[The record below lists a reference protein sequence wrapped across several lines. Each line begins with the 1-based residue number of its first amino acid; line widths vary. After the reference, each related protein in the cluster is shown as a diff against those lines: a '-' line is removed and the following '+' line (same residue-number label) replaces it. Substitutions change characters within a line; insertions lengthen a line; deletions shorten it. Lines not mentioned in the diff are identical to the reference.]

1 VRKRR
6 RSRDE
11 PERSTESDDG
21 FAGSSNPLTKPWG
34 AGQLRRDEQGSAV
47 VEFSWLALLLL
58 VPLVYV
64 MLGVFDVQRA
74 SYGATAATRAAGR
87 AFVIVPQG
95 LTEDDARARAF
106 EAARLAMKDQGLD
119 LESGE
124 LKITCDPACL
134 EPGSTVTVELDHQ
147 VPLPLIPKALGGA
160 RPAVHVSASH
170 TEPYG
175 DYREAKG
182 SP

>member
-1 VRKRR
+1 MSRRLPGLVVRWMSPYRR
-6 RSRDE
+6 E
-11 PERSTESDDG
+11 ERG
-21 FAGSSNPLTKPWG
+21 N
-34 AGQLRRDEQGSAV
+34 AV

-64 MLGVFDVQRA
+64 MLGVFDVQRT

-87 AFVIVPQG
+87 AFIIVPAG
-95 LTEDDARARAF
+95 ISEDDARAGAF
-106 EAARLAMKDQGLD
+106 EAARLAMKDQGVEL
-119 LESGE
+119 SPGQ
-124 LKITCDPACL
+124 LKISCNPACL
-134 EPGSTVTVELDHQ
+134 EPGSTVTVELDAE
-147 VPLPLIPKALGGA
+147 VPLPFIPDALGGE

-182 SP
+182 NG

>member
-1 VRKRR
+1 MISAGRARR
-6 RSRDE
+6 RSVSGRTARG
-11 PERSTESDDG
+11 ER
-21 FAGSSNPLTKPWG
+21 
-34 AGQLRRDEQGSAV
+34 GSAV

-58 VPLVYV
+58 VPLIYV

-74 SYGATAATRAAGR
+74 SYGAAAATRAAGR
-87 AFVIVPQG
+87 AFIIVPSG
-95 LTEDDARARAF
+95 LTEDNARARAF
-106 EAARLAMKDQGLD
+106 EAARLAMKDQGIE
-119 LESGE
+119 LESGD
-124 LKITCDPACL
+124 LKISCDPECL
-134 EPGSTVTVELDHQ
+134 QPGSTVTVELDYA
-147 VPLPLIPKALGGA
+147 VPLPFIPEALGGE